1 MCYTNHK
8 SSNNTHQVY
17 VHMLIDTCSP
27 WQPHLHVHERNGPD
41 AFIQFKHA
49 LKELSNNVWTL
60 SHSMQC
66 IKIQRT
72 DILIGNSSNGFPLF
86 QMLMMQH
93 RVGQYKAL
101 LFFLLREENS
111 MLGHFKTS

>member
-8 SSNNTHQVY
+8 SSNKTHQVY
-17 VHMLIDTCSP
+17 VHMLTGARSP
-27 WQPHLHVHERNGPD
+27 RQPHLHIHERNGPD

-66 IKIQRT
+66 INIQRT
-72 DILIGNSSNGFPLF
+72 HISIGNSSKGFPLF
-86 QMLMMQH
+86 QMLNDARHSRPM
-93 RVGQYKAL
+93 
-101 LFFLLREENS
+101 LREECS
-111 MLGHFKTS
+111 VLGHFKTF